1 MVAVGVYAVEHGD
14 PARVMAPLDADGK
27 FCGID
32 YPDYP
37 YLYYQ
42 DIDHAVWFPWAVC
55 VRECPM

>member
-1 MVAVGVYAVEHGD
+1 MVAVGIYAVENGD
-14 PARVMAPLDADGK
+14 PARVMAPLDADAM

-42 DIDHAVWFPWAVC
+42 
-55 VRECPM
+55 